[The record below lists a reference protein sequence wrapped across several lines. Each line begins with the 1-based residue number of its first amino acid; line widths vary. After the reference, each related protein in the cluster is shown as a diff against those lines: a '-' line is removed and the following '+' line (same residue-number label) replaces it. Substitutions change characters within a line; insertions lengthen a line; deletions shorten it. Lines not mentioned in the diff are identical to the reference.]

1 MIILGG
7 ASGTFVSREMSS
19 LGPNLYIIEETANSA
34 LLTASDSPVIYSII
48 NQEYSK
54 IKSIVKEL
62 VLKCQR
68 KIKI

>member
-48 NQEYSK
+48 NK
-54 IKSIVKEL
+54 NIV
-62 VLKCQR
+62 R
-68 KIKI
+68 